1 MGGEYAQ
8 RMLGKSE
15 GGSMLTRGGAGIYPD
30 NSSRGFTLIEL
41 MITIALLAV
50 LMMIAM
56 PEMRTYMLNSNIRR
70 TAESFV
76 ADVMAA
82 RAEAIRTNDPVT
94 FTVTDTE
101 NPSTAVKSS
110 DLNANENGPNWAAFV
125 VPVNPTPENKER
137 LLLVKRNAWDK
148 DKKGAMV
155 NMHKGEGVSR
165 FTFDGLGRISGWA
178 VFQFTKDE
186 YNQRCE
192 LKDKS
197 IRCLQVE
204 ISPNGSV
211 HMCEPGREKGKD
223 TRACKK

>member
-1 MGGEYAQ
+1 LGERLARRLLDQ
-8 RMLGKSE
+8 RE
-15 GGSMLTRGGAGIYPD
+15 GGGMLKGKEIGIYPD
-30 NSSRGFTLIEL
+30 NFSHGFTLIEL
-41 MITIALLAV
+41 MITIALFAV

-82 RAEAIRTNDPVT
+82 RAEAIRTNDPVI
-94 FTVTDTE
+94 FTVTETE
-101 NPSTAVKSS
+101 DPSAAVDPSTLKE
-110 DLNANENGPNWAAFV
+110 NGNGPNWAASV
-125 VPVNPTPENKER
+125 MPVSPTLENDKR
-137 LLLVKRNAWDK
+137 LLLVKKNARPK
-148 DKKGAMV
+148 QAKMV
-155 NMHKGEGVSR
+155 DMHQTVGTAQ
-165 FTFDGLGRISGWA
+165 FTFDGLGRTTSGWA

-186 YNQRCE
+186 YNKSCD

-211 HMCEPGREKGKD
+211 HLCEPGRDKGKD